1 MEREG
6 GFVNRPPLLDGTN
19 YDYWKS
25 RMAAFLKSIDSQV
38 WRAILSGWEAPVVID
53 KDGNKTNVLKAEL
66 EWTKEEQELST
77 YNSKAINALFNGVD
91 RSMFRLIKKCVVAK
105 EAWDILETV
114 HEGTSKVKMSRLQLL
129 TTKFESLKMK
139 EDESVHEFYMNILDI
154 ANSFDVLGE
163 KMSDAKLVRKILR
176 SLPKRFDMKV
186 TAIEE
191 AHDINTMK
199 VDELIG
205 SLETFESAIN
215 ERSDKKSKSI
225 AFASNTDD
233 CESTG
238 EIDEDDGFS
247 EALAMVGRKLRQ
259 AWKQKPNGQNIRF
272 NINTQPDKF
281 KKGKGDDKQ
290 APSKGIQ
297 CHECEGYGHIRTEC
311 ATFLKKQKKSMT
323 VTWSDEDD
331 SEEESKTAKCVTALA
346 GVCASDVESVDEGL
360 SYDDLLAS
368 YRDLYEKD
376 LEINK
381 VLRRQKKTIAQ
392 LTVERDE
399 GLTKIAG
406 LTDKVAQ
413 LNSQLESVM
422 KQVRMMNVGTDLLE
436 EILDNVPSGKLKS
449 VGYNYSSLNQYQQD
463 PETKFTSAEE
473 VFDPCT
479 GKKMPKHST
488 QHCRTY
494 PVPKF
499 ALDSKPHVHQR
510 PKSQRRYRRWVCH
523 HCGEKGHIRPYC
535 FKLFGYPKW
544 YHHNTEE
551 QVNTPTHQPEKE
563 WKPKLVNEETAQIA
577 HIALKATSRNCWYFD
592 SGCSRHMTGEDD
604 HLDELEP
611 YATSYV
617 TFGGGAKGEIVGIGK
632 TVKRGLPK
640 LERVLFVK
648 GLTANLI
655 SISQLCDQ
663 GMKVDFT
670 DSRCEVKDAQGKVV
684 MTGMRSKDN
693 CYHWVDN
700 EDSNISTCLVSKE
713 EEVWLWHQKLGHLH
727 LRGIK
732 KAISTGAIRDLPK
745 LNIEEGRICGEC
757 QIGKQTRMSHQKL
770 EHQVTTRPLE
780 LLHIDLMGPMQVE
793 SMGGRRYALVVVD
806 DFSRFTW
813 IEFIREKSDSFDIL
827 KLLCLQLQREKNLS
841 IVRIRSDHG
850 REFENAKLSDFC
862 ESEGIKQEFSSPI
875 TPQQNGVVERKNRTI
890 QESARAM
897 LHAKKLPYHFWAE
910 AMNTACY
917 VHNRVTMRKGTN
929 CTIYELW
936 KDRKPTVK
944 YFHVFGS
951 KCYIL
956 ADREQRRKMDPK
968 SDEGIF
974 LGYSRNSRAY
984 RVYNSR
990 TKTMME
996 SINVVIDDLG
1006 TDTEADVAED
1016 VEAFPPTGTSGESR
1030 TNAQED
1036 EEVRETHTVN
1046 KGPSVR
1052 VQKNHPQELI
1062 IGDPQQG
1069 ITTRRTNEV
1078 ISNSC
1083 FVSLMEP
1090 KNVKEALKDEYWI
1103 EAMQEE
1109 LNQFTRSEVWDLVP
1123 RPNGVNVIGTKWV
1136 YKNKTD
1142 EKGVITR
1149 NKARLVAQGYTQVEG
1164 LDFDETFA
1172 PVARLEAVRLLL
1184 GVACILKFKL
1194 YQMDVKSAFLNGYL
1208 QEEVYVEQPKGFV
1221 DTKYPDYVYK
1231 LKKALYGLKQA
1242 PRAWYE
1248 RLTQFLVNN
1257 GYRKGGSDKTLFV
1270 KESEGNLMIAQIY
1283 VDDIVFGGMSNQ
1295 MVQHFISQMQS
1306 EFEMSLVGELTYFLG
1321 LQVKQMEDT
1330 IFISQSKY
1338 AKNIV
1343 KKFGLDS
1350 ASHKK
1355 TPAPTHL
1362 KLTKDESGISVDQS
1376 QYRSMIGSL
1385 LYLTASRPDIT
1396 FAVGVCARYQA
1407 DPKVSHL
1414 AQVKRILKYV
1424 NGTCNYGILYSHSDC
1439 CKLIGYCDAD
1449 WAGSADD
1456 RKSTSGGCF
1465 FLGNNL
1471 ISWFSKKQNSVALST
1486 AEAEYIAAGSSCSQ
1500 MMWMKQMLQEHNVE
1514 QDVLTLYCD
1523 NLSAI
1528 NISKNPIQ
1536 HSRTKHID
1544 IRHHF
1549 IRDLVEDNVITLE
1562 HVDTEEQ
1569 IADIFTKALDLKKF
1583 EKLRGMLGICLH
1595 EEL

>member
-1 MEREG
+1 MEKEG

-38 WRAILSGWEAPVVID
+38 WRAILSGWEAPVVTD

-66 EWTKEEQELST
+66 EWTKEEQDLST

-163 KMSDAKLVRKILR
+163 KISDAKLVRKILR
-176 SLPKRFDMKV
+176 SLPRRFDMKV

-205 SLETFESAIN
+205 SLETFELAIN
-215 ERSDKKSKSI
+215 ERGDKKSKSI

-233 CESTG
+233 CESTDG
-238 EIDEDDGFS
+238 FDEDDGFS

-272 NINTQPDKF
+272 NINTQADKF
-281 KKGKGDDKQ
+281 KRGKSDEKQ
-290 APSKGIQ
+290 APSKGVQ

-331 SEEESKTAKCVTALA
+331 SEEDNESAKCVTALA
-346 GVCASDVESVDEGL
+346 GVSASDVESVDEGL

-381 VLRRQKKTIAQ
+381 VLHRQKKTIVQ
-392 LTVERDE
+392 LTTERDE
-399 GLTKIAG
+399 GLKTIAG
-406 LTDKVAQ
+406 LTDEVAQ
-413 LNSQLESVM
+413 LNSQLENTM
-422 KQVRMMNVGTDLLE
+422 KQIRMLNTGTAVLD
-436 EILDNVPSGKLKS
+436 EILDGQEKNKGVGIGFDYRKMKQHKNTEKFIPAESVYDPTSGKQMLKRP
-449 VGYNYSSLNQYQQD
+449 VQHHGSSSN
-463 PETKFTSAEE
+463 
-473 VFDPCT
+473 
-479 GKKMPKHST
+479 
-488 QHCRTY
+488 R
-494 PVPKF
+494 
-499 ALDSKPHVHQR
+499 R
-510 PKSQRRYRRWVCH
+510 PRRWVCH
-523 HCGEKGHIRPYC
+523 HCGKRGHIRPYC
-535 FKLFGYPKW
+535 FKLYGYPQW
-544 YHHNTEE
+544 YHHNTSE
-551 QVNTPTHQPEKE
+551 QVNTSTQQPEKE
-563 WKPKLVNEETAQIA
+563 WKPKLENKETAQIA

-592 SGCSRHMTGEDD
+592 SGCSRHMTGEDGY
-604 HLDELEP
+604 LDELES

-632 TVKRGLPK
+632 VVKRGLPK
-640 LERVLFVK
+640 LEKVLLVK

-663 GMKVDFT
+663 GMKVNFT
-670 DSRCEVKDAQGKVV
+670 GSKCEVRNTQGKIV

-693 CYHWVDN
+693 CYHWVDV
-700 EDSNISTCLVSKE
+700 EEANISTCLVSKE

-727 LRGIK
+727 LRGMK

-745 LNIEEGRICGEC
+745 LNIEEGIICGEC
-757 QIGKQTRMSHQKL
+757 QIGKQTRMPHQKL
-770 EHQVTTRPLE
+770 EHLVTTKPLE
-780 LLHIDLMGPMQVE
+780 LLHIDLIGPMQVE
-793 SMGGRRYALVVVD
+793 SIGGRRYALVVVD
-806 DFSRFTW
+806 DYSRFTW
-813 IEFIREKSDSFDIL
+813 VNFIREKSDSYDTL
-827 KLLCLQLQREKNLS
+827 KLLCLQLQREKDLS

-850 REFENAKLSDFC
+850 REFENAKFSKFC
-862 ESEGIKQEFSSPI
+862 EAEGIKHEFSSPI

-974 LGYSRNSRAY
+974 LGYSKNSRAY

-990 TKTMME
+990 TMTMME
-996 SINVVIDDLG
+996 SINVVIDDHG
-1006 TDTEADVAED
+1006 TDTEADVAAD
-1016 VEAFPPTGTSGESR
+1016 VEAFSPTGTSSEVR
-1030 TNAQED
+1030 TETQE
-1036 EEVRETHTVN
+1036 EEEIRETHTVS

-1062 IGDPQQG
+1062 IGDPHQG
-1069 ITTRRTNEV
+1069 ITTRRTNE
-1078 ISNSC
+1078 
-1083 FVSLMEP
+1083 
-1090 KNVKEALKDEYWI
+1090 
-1103 EAMQEE
+1103 
-1109 LNQFTRSEVWDLVP
+1109 
-1123 RPNGVNVIGTKWV
+1123 
-1136 YKNKTD
+1136 
-1142 EKGVITR
+1142 
-1149 NKARLVAQGYTQVEG
+1149 
-1164 LDFDETFA
+1164 
-1172 PVARLEAVRLLL
+1172 
-1184 GVACILKFKL
+1184 
-1194 YQMDVKSAFLNGYL
+1194 
-1208 QEEVYVEQPKGFV
+1208 
-1221 DTKYPDYVYK
+1221 
-1231 LKKALYGLKQA
+1231 
-1242 PRAWYE
+1242 
-1248 RLTQFLVNN
+1248 
-1257 GYRKGGSDKTLFV
+1257 
-1270 KESEGNLMIAQIY
+1270 
-1283 VDDIVFGGMSNQ
+1283 
-1295 MVQHFISQMQS
+1295 
-1306 EFEMSLVGELTYFLG
+1306 
-1321 LQVKQMEDT
+1321 VKQMEDT

-1376 QYRSMIGSL
+1376 QYRSMIESL

-1407 DPKVSHL
+1407 DPKVNHL

-1424 NGTCNYGILYSHSDC
+1424 NRTCDYGILYSHSEC

-1500 MMWMKQMLQEHNVE
+1500 MIWMKQMLQEYNVE

-1562 HVDTEEQ
+1562 HVNTEEH
-1569 IADIFTKALDLKKF
+1569 IADIFTKALDLKQF
-1583 EKLRGMLGICLH
+1583 EKLRGVLGICLH

>member
-1 MEREG
+1 MEKEG

-25 RMAAFLKSIDSQV
+25 RMVAFLKSIDSQV
-38 WRAILSGWEAPVVID
+38 WRAILSGWEAPVVTD

-205 SLETFESAIN
+205 SLETFELAIN
-215 ERSDKKSKSI
+215 ERGDKKSKSI

-238 EIDEDDGFS
+238 EFDEDDGFS

-272 NINTQPDKF
+272 NINTQPDRF
-281 KKGKGDDKQ
+281 KRGKSDDKQ
-290 APSKGIQ
+290 VPSKGVQ

-331 SEEESKTAKCVTALA
+331 SEEESESAKCVTALA

-360 SYDDLLAS
+360 SYDDLLVS

-392 LTVERDE
+392 LTIERDE

-406 LTDKVAQ
+406 LTDEVSQ
-413 LNSQLESVM
+413 LNSQLENTM
-422 KQVRMMNVGTDLLE
+422 KQIRMLNTGTAVLD
-436 EILDNVPSGKLKS
+436 EILDSQEKNKGVGIGFDYRRMKQHKNTAKFIHAENVYDPTSEKQMLKRPAQHH
-449 VGYNYSSLNQYQQD
+449 GSSSN
-463 PETKFTSAEE
+463 
-473 VFDPCT
+473 
-479 GKKMPKHST
+479 
-488 QHCRTY
+488 R
-494 PVPKF
+494 
-499 ALDSKPHVHQR
+499 R
-510 PKSQRRYRRWVCH
+510 PRRWVCH
-523 HCGEKGHIRPYC
+523 HCGKRGHIRPYC
-535 FKLFGYPKW
+535 FKLYGYPQW
-544 YHHNTEE
+544 YHHNTAE

-563 WKPKLVNEETAQIA
+563 WKPKLVNKETAQIA

-604 HLDELEP
+604 YLDELEP

-640 LERVLFVK
+640 LEKVLFVK

-670 DSRCEVKDAQGKVV
+670 YSRCEVRNAQGKVV

-693 CYHWVDN
+693 CYHWVDD
-700 EDSNISTCLVSKE
+700 EDANISTCLVSKE

-727 LRGIK
+727 LRGMK

-813 IEFIREKSDSFDIL
+813 IDFIREKSDSFDVL

-850 REFENAKLSDFC
+850 REFENAKLSEFC

-974 LGYSRNSRAY
+974 LGY
-984 RVYNSR
+984 
-990 TKTMME
+990 
-996 SINVVIDDLG
+996 
-1006 TDTEADVAED
+1006 
-1016 VEAFPPTGTSGESR
+1016 
-1030 TNAQED
+1030 
-1036 EEVRETHTVN
+1036 
-1046 KGPSVR
+1046 
-1052 VQKNHPQELI
+1052 
-1062 IGDPQQG
+1062 
-1069 ITTRRTNEV
+1069 
-1078 ISNSC
+1078 
-1083 FVSLMEP
+1083 
-1090 KNVKEALKDEYWI
+1090 
-1103 EAMQEE
+1103 
-1109 LNQFTRSEVWDLVP
+1109 
-1123 RPNGVNVIGTKWV
+1123 
-1136 YKNKTD
+1136 
-1142 EKGVITR
+1142 
-1149 NKARLVAQGYTQVEG
+1149 
-1164 LDFDETFA
+1164 
-1172 PVARLEAVRLLL
+1172 
-1184 GVACILKFKL
+1184 
-1194 YQMDVKSAFLNGYL
+1194 
-1208 QEEVYVEQPKGFV
+1208 
-1221 DTKYPDYVYK
+1221 
-1231 LKKALYGLKQA
+1231 
-1242 PRAWYE
+1242 
-1248 RLTQFLVNN
+1248 
-1257 GYRKGGSDKTLFV
+1257 
-1270 KESEGNLMIAQIY
+1270 
-1283 VDDIVFGGMSNQ
+1283 
-1295 MVQHFISQMQS
+1295 
-1306 EFEMSLVGELTYFLG
+1306 
-1321 LQVKQMEDT
+1321 
-1330 IFISQSKY
+1330 
-1338 AKNIV
+1338 
-1343 KKFGLDS
+1343 
-1350 ASHKK
+1350 
-1355 TPAPTHL
+1355 
-1362 KLTKDESGISVDQS
+1362 
-1376 QYRSMIGSL
+1376 
-1385 LYLTASRPDIT
+1385 
-1396 FAVGVCARYQA
+1396 
-1407 DPKVSHL
+1407 
-1414 AQVKRILKYV
+1414 
-1424 NGTCNYGILYSHSDC
+1424 
-1439 CKLIGYCDAD
+1439 
-1449 WAGSADD
+1449 
-1456 RKSTSGGCF
+1456 
-1465 FLGNNL
+1465 
-1471 ISWFSKKQNSVALST
+1471 
-1486 AEAEYIAAGSSCSQ
+1486 
-1500 MMWMKQMLQEHNVE
+1500 
-1514 QDVLTLYCD
+1514 
-1523 NLSAI
+1523 
-1528 NISKNPIQ
+1528 
-1536 HSRTKHID
+1536 
-1544 IRHHF
+1544 
-1549 IRDLVEDNVITLE
+1549 
-1562 HVDTEEQ
+1562 
-1569 IADIFTKALDLKKF
+1569 
-1583 EKLRGMLGICLH
+1583 
-1595 EEL
+1595 

>member
-1 MEREG
+1 
-6 GFVNRPPLLDGTN
+6 
-19 YDYWKS
+19 
-25 RMAAFLKSIDSQV
+25 
-38 WRAILSGWEAPVVID
+38 
-53 KDGNKTNVLKAEL
+53 
-66 EWTKEEQELST
+66 
-77 YNSKAINALFNGVD
+77 
-91 RSMFRLIKKCVVAK
+91 
-105 EAWDILETV
+105 
-114 HEGTSKVKMSRLQLL
+114 
-129 TTKFESLKMK
+129 
-139 EDESVHEFYMNILDI
+139 
-154 ANSFDVLGE
+154 
-163 KMSDAKLVRKILR
+163 
-176 SLPKRFDMKV
+176 
-186 TAIEE
+186 
-191 AHDINTMK
+191 
-199 VDELIG
+199 
-205 SLETFESAIN
+205 
-215 ERSDKKSKSI
+215 
-225 AFASNTDD
+225 
-233 CESTG
+233 
-238 EIDEDDGFS
+238 
-247 EALAMVGRKLRQ
+247 
-259 AWKQKPNGQNIRF
+259 
-272 NINTQPDKF
+272 
-281 KKGKGDDKQ
+281 
-290 APSKGIQ
+290 
-297 CHECEGYGHIRTEC
+297 
-311 ATFLKKQKKSMT
+311 
-323 VTWSDEDD
+323 
-331 SEEESKTAKCVTALA
+331 VTALA

-406 LTDKVAQ
+406 LSDKVAQ

-813 IEFIREKSDSFDIL
+813 IDFIREKSDSFDVL

-1500 MMWMKQMLQEHNVE
+1500 MMWMKQMLQEYNVE